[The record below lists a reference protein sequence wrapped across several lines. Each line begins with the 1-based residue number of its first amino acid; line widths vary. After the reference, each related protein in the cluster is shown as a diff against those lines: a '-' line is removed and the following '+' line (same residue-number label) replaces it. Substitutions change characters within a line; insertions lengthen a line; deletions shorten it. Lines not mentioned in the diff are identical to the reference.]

1 MKLDVSNLAIRT
13 AQREFTFHNGVA
25 VNYDGYEDRS
35 AGPPKPDWEAEIVGD
50 KVIHPAPNV
59 TVRCLVIRGQ
69 EVFDGKDE
77 CSMWHVPPQF
87 LEPGWNAHKPE
98 EIGID
103 DFQASRSPNMQCRT
117 TPLRSFFVRMKDGL
131 YYDGRCHT
139 TLRM

>member
-1 MKLDVSNLAIRT
+1 MARIALSEALNYTKPLPPPRSLDNSFDKDA
-13 AQREFTFHNGVA
+13 
-25 VNYDGYEDRS
+25 
-35 AGPPKPDWEAEIVGD
+35 AG
-50 KVIHPAPNV
+50 
-59 TVRCLVIRGQ
+59 RGQ

-117 TPLRSFFVRMKDGL
+117 TPLRSFFVRMKDEF
-131 YYDGRCHT
+131 YYDGHCHT